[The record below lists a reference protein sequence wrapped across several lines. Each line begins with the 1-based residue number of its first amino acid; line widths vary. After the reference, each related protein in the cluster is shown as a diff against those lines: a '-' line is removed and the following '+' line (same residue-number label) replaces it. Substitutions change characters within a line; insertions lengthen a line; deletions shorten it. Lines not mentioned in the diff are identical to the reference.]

1 MKARVGRLLLFL
13 HYFIRS
19 VPAALDPFYDYD
31 YIFYSTWHD
40 FFSKCLS
47 AFLVT
52 RSCGD
57 INEMRSD
64 ALA

>member
-1 MKARVGRLLLFL
+1 MKARVGRLLFFF

-40 FFSKCLS
+40 FFFKMSFSIPCDKILW
-47 AFLVT
+47 
-52 RSCGD
+52 
-57 INEMRSD
+57 
-64 ALA
+64 